1 MMSVIVTEDDLAQAV
16 STLEKKQKEQGII
29 VVAEFNE
36 LLQSVRPSAILK
48 NIFTEITSSGELKD
62 NLVNTSAGVAAGIF
76 AKRLVA
82 GKNAGIVRQVVG
94 NGIQFGVTNII
105 ARNPET
111 IKTIGTTLFFFVK
124 HLLKKSTNA
133 RII

>member
-1 MMSVIVTEDDLAQAV
+1 MNAIVTEDDLAQAV
-16 STLEKKQKEQGII
+16 LTIEKKQKEQGII

-48 NIFTEITSSGELKD
+48 NILTEITSSGELKD
-62 NLVNTSAGVAAGIF
+62 NLVNTSAGVAAGIV

-82 GKNAGIVRQVVG
+82 GKNAGIVRQVVS

-111 IKTIGTTLFFFVK
+111 IKTIGTTLFLFAK
-124 HLLKKSTNA
+124 QLLKKRTNT